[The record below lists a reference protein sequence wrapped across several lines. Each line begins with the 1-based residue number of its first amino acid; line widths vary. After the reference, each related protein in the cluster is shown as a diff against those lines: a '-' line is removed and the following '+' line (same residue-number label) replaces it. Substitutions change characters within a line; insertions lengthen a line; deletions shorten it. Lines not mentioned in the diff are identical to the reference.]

1 MADTG
6 LTIFGPTAAQLVHCA
21 EVIQRTSGD
30 AADILAEMG
39 DPTESIADTYL
50 RVMRSGGD
58 ESDVINH
65 EVGWAKNCQS
75 IVMAFGSE
83 GERVLLPGDMQF
95 SEPGIPTIENL
106 VQQLRRSVADGGPYV
121 FAKTPHHTSHNGTNE
136 EILAEWGWPPLLG
149 HSGGFNDPQH
159 PFPQTLELL
168 KSLRRQHDFTY
179 ARTDRNGL
187 ITVEPAQQQISA
199 ERNRLNDFTPNTL
212 RDEEPVVQVATG
224 AAAPARV
231 VATATPSDGV
241 VEITFV
247 KIPYAAGR
255 VSLDEH
261 VTEIARPSSAESDR
275 SNATSAR
282 TRTAP
287 SIWSEMRGIA

>member
-1 MADTG
+1 
-6 LTIFGPTAAQLVHCA
+6 
-21 EVIQRTSGD
+21 
-30 AADILAEMG
+30 
-39 DPTESIADTYL
+39 
-50 RVMRSGGD
+50 
-58 ESDVINH
+58 
-65 EVGWAKNCQS
+65 WAKNCKS

-106 VQQLRRSVADGGPYV
+106 VQQLRRSVAAGGPYV

-159 PFPQTLELL
+159 PFPQTLDLL
-168 KSLRRQHDFTY
+168 KSLRQQHDFTY

-212 RDEEPVVQVATG
+212 RDEEPVVQVATSAAAPSAAAPSAAATS

-231 VATATPSDGV
+231 VATAAPSDGV

-255 VSLDEH
+255 VSVDEH
-261 VTEIARPSSAESDR
+261 VIEIARPGSRPGSAEPDRSSAV
-275 SNATSAR
+275 SAR
-282 TRTAP
+282 IEESRTAP
-287 SIWSEMRGIA
+287 R